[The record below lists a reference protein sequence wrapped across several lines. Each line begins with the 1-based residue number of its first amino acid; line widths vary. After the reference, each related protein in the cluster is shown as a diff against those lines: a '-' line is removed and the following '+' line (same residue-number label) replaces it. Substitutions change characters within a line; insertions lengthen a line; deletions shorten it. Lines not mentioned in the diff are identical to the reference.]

1 MKKIALSLA
10 SVLVATAFAPEVSAL
25 PLFARQT
32 GRACNSCHYQHF
44 PLLTAVGQ
52 DFKNSGFTQVNGKG
66 KFKGEDLSITDNLN
80 LGVFTTTFFQTQAHG
95 TTGGVT
101 NAVDAGVPKW
111 GVPGTGG
118 ELSLF
123 LGGRVS
129 EFAGFL
135 AEAGLGGGGG
145 GNVTGNGTGQNGLTG
160 ATALTSPGGGV
171 VGPAKL
177 VMLFPVGDSRVGTV
191 IFTSPDQ
198 GAAYSFETLNTG
210 AVAVHKMMGNGGP
223 SGQHINAAYAAQY
236 LGTATAATGIA
247 VVANGGMGFINVA
260 AYEMAGNDAVG
271 GANNLNLTYI
281 RVASTMNF
289 GDWEAGFG
297 IQNFGG
303 KSTVTGPLVTP
314 AAQYNAPKA
323 TIIDGQ
329 LQGTLGTMPVGFY
342 ASYGTAAASTA
353 TETNVLNPCGAV
365 QTAAADAATP
375 GTPIACTK
383 SASTFNVA
391 AEFGVL
397 PHTTVQA
404 AVRLAK
410 NGADT
415 NGTDNALML
424 GVTYQLAQNILL
436 SFHHTQ
442 QSGSAWNTDATGYV
456 RPGKDA
462 NTLLLQTSF

>member
-1 MKKIALSLA
+1 MKKIVLSLA
-10 SVLVATAFAPEVSAL
+10 GVLVATAFAPEASAL

-52 DFKNSGFTQVNGKG
+52 DFKNSGFTQINGKG
-66 KFKGEDLSITDNLN
+66 KFKGEDLSIPDNLN
-80 LGVFTTTFFQTQAHG
+80 LGVYTTTYFQTQAHG
-95 TTGGVT
+95 QT
-101 NAVDAGVPKW
+101 AGVDNGADPTLGKW

-129 EFAGFL
+129 DFAGFL
-135 AEAGLGGGGG
+135 AEAGLGD
-145 GNVTGNGTGQNGLTG
+145 G
-160 ATALTSPGGGV
+160 AAS

-177 VMLFPVGDSRVGTV
+177 VMLFPVGDARIGTV

-210 AVAVHKMMGNGGP
+210 AVGVHKMMGNGGP
-223 SGQHINAAYAAQY
+223 SNQHVNAAYAAQY
-236 LGTATAATGIA
+236 LGTATAATGLS
-247 VVANGGMGFINVA
+247 VVANGGLGFINVA
-260 AYEMAGNDAVG
+260 AYEMAGNNVVT

-281 RVASTMNF
+281 RAASTMNF

-303 KSTVTGPLVTP
+303 KSTVTGGLVSP
-314 AAQYNAPKA
+314 AGQYNAPKA

-329 LQGTLGTMPVGFY
+329 LQGNLGAMPVGFY
-342 ASYGTAAASTA
+342 VSYGTASASTTDGA
-353 TETNVLNPCGAV
+353 GNVIESNPLNPCGAA
-365 QTAAADAATP
+365 QAAAANAVIPGSVVPP
-375 GTPIACTK
+375 GTGTPAPGTAVACTK
-383 SASTFNVA
+383 SANTFNVA
-391 AEFGVL
+391 AEFGVV
-397 PHTTVQA
+397 PHTTIQVA
-404 AVRLAK
+404 MRLAK

-424 GVTYQLAQNILL
+424 GVSYALAQNILL

>member
-52 DFKNSGFTQVNGKG
+52 DFKSSGFTQVNGKG
-66 KFKGEDLSITDNLN
+66 KFKSEDLSITDNLN
-80 LGVFTTTFFQTQAHG
+80 LGVYTTTYFQTQAHG
-95 TTGGVT
+95 TTDGVT
-101 NAVDAGVPKW
+101 NTAAVDGNKW
-111 GVPGTGG
+111 GVPGNGG

-129 EFAGFL
+129 DFAGFL
-135 AEAGLGGGGG
+135 AEAGLGGGGA
-145 GNVTGNGTGQNGLTG
+145 G
-160 ATALTSPGGGV
+160 APTSSGGV

-191 IFTSPDQ
+191 IFTSTDQ
-198 GAAYSFETLNTG
+198 GVAYSFENLNTG

-223 SGQHINAAYAAQY
+223 NGQHVNAAYAAQY
-236 LGTATAATGIA
+236 LGTATAATGLA
-247 VVANGGMGFINVA
+247 FVATGGMGFVNVA
-260 AYEMAGNDAVG
+260 AYEAAGNDATK

-303 KSTVTGPLVTP
+303 KSTVTAPTG
-314 AAQYNAPKA
+314 AQYYAPKA
-323 TIIDGQ
+323 TVVDGQ
-329 LQGTLGTMPVGFY
+329 LQGSLGTMPVGFY
-342 ASYGTAAASTA
+342 VGIGSAAASTA
-353 TETNVLNPCGAV
+353 TEANPFN
-365 QTAAADAATP
+365 TAMDTAGGKAKT
-375 GTPIACTK
+375 
-383 SASTFNVA
+383 TFNFA

-404 AVRLAK
+404 GLRLAK
-410 NGADT
+410 NGVDSGLAADGVT
-415 NGTDNALML
+415 PSGTSQTDNALML

-442 QSGSAWNTDATGYV
+442 QSGSAWNAQMIGGV
-456 RPGKDA
+456 LNSEPVGKDA

>member
-52 DFKNSGFTQVNGKG
+52 DFKNSGFTQINGKG
-66 KFKGEDLSITDNLN
+66 KFKGEDLSIPDNLN
-80 LGVFTTTFFQTQAHG
+80 LGVFTTTYFQTQAHG
-95 TTGGVT
+95 QTDGVT
-101 NAVDAGVPKW
+101 DPAVVDGNKW
-111 GVPGTGG
+111 GVPGNGG

-135 AEAGLGGGGG
+135 AEAGLG
-145 GNVTGNGTGQNGLTG
+145 NG
-160 ATALTSPGGGV
+160 AAS

-177 VMLFPVGDSRVGTV
+177 VLLFPVGDARVGTV

-223 SGQHINAAYAAQY
+223 SNQHVAAAYAAQY
-236 LGTATAATGIA
+236 LGTATAATGLSL
-247 VVANGGMGFINVA
+247 VANGGMGFVNVA
-260 AYEMAGNDAVG
+260 AYEMIGNDKGIA

-281 RVASTMNF
+281 RAASTMNF
-289 GDWEAGFG
+289 GDWAAGFG

-303 KSTVTGPLVTP
+303 KSTVTGGDGVLYAGV
-314 AAQYNAPKA
+314 ANAPRA

-329 LQGTLGTMPVGFY
+329 LEGTLGTMPVGFY

-353 TETNVLNPCGAV
+353 TDFNQFNQNLDTDGAKAR
-365 QTAAADAATP
+365 T
-375 GTPIACTK
+375 
-383 SASTFNVA
+383 SFNVA

-404 AVRLAK
+404 AIRMAK
-410 NGADT
+410 NGAAVND
-415 NGTDNALML
+415 GDNALML

-436 SFHHTQ
+436 SLHHTQ
-442 QSGSAWNTDATGYV
+442 QSGSAWNVDAAGNQA
-456 RPGKDA
+456 PGKDA
-462 NTLLLQTSF
+462 NTLLLQTAF

>member
-52 DFKNSGFTQVNGKG
+52 DFKNTGFTQVNGKG

-80 LGVFTTTFFQTQAHG
+80 LGVYTTTYFQSQSHG
-95 TTGGVT
+95 QVGGVDSGSGIT
-101 NAVDAGVPKW
+101 KW

-129 EFAGFL
+129 DFAGFL
-135 AEAGLGGGGG
+135 AEAGLGGD
-145 GNVTGNGTGQNGLTG
+145 GTVNT
-160 ATALTSPGGGV
+160 GGV

-223 SGQHINAAYAAQY
+223 SNQHVNAAYAAQY
-236 LGTATAATGIA
+236 LGTATAATGIS
-247 VVANGGMGFINVA
+247 VVANGGLGFINVA
-260 AYEMAGNDAVG
+260 AYEMAGNNLVG
-271 GANNLNLTYI
+271 GANNMNLTYV
-281 RVASTMNF
+281 RAASTMNF

-297 IQNFGG
+297 LQNFGG
-303 KSTVTGPLVTP
+303 KSTVTCADGVAMGDIACVVGVT
-314 AAQYNAPKA
+314 ANAPKA
-323 TIIDGQ
+323 TVIDGQ

-342 ASYGTAAASTA
+342 ASYGTAAAST
-353 TETNVLNPCGAV
+353 TTDYNQFNPNRDVDGGKAR
-365 QTAAADAATP
+365 T
-375 GTPIACTK
+375 
-383 SASTFNVA
+383 SFNVA

-404 AVRLAK
+404 AIRMAK
-410 NGADT
+410 NGAAIND
-415 NGTDNALML
+415 TDNALML
-424 GVTYQLAQNILL
+424 GATYQLAQNILL
-436 SFHHTQ
+436 SLHHTQ
-442 QSGSAWNTDATGYV
+442 QSGSAWNADALGNKNA
-456 RPGKDA
+456 GKTAD
-462 NTLLLQTSF
+462 TLLLQTSF

>member
-66 KFKGEDLSITDNLN
+66 KFKSEDLSITDNLN
-80 LGVFTTTFFQTQAHG
+80 LGVYTTTYFQSQAHG
-95 TTGGVT
+95 QV
-101 NAVDAGVPKW
+101 AGVDSGSGIDKW

-129 EFAGFL
+129 DFAGFL
-135 AEAGLGGGGG
+135 AEAGLGGG
-145 GNVTGNGTGQNGLTG
+145 
-160 ATALTSPGGGV
+160 AAA

-198 GAAYSFETLNTG
+198 GVAYSFETLNTG

-223 SGQHINAAYAAQY
+223 SNQHVNAAYAAQY
-236 LGTATAATGIA
+236 LGTATAATGISL
-247 VVANGGMGFINVA
+247 VANGGMGFINVA
-260 AYEMAGNDAVG
+260 AYEMAGNDKVG
-271 GANNLNLTYI
+271 GANNMNLTYV
-281 RVASTMNF
+281 RAASTMNF

-297 IQNFGG
+297 FQNFGG
-303 KSTVTGPLVTP
+303 KSTVTCADNTPMGDIACVAGVT
-314 AAQYNAPKA
+314 ANAPKA
-323 TIIDGQ
+323 TVIDGQ
-329 LQGTLGTMPVGFY
+329 LQGTLGSMPVGFY
-342 ASYGTAAASTA
+342 ASYGTAAAST
-353 TETNVLNPCGAV
+353 TTDYNQFNPNRDVDGGKAR
-365 QTAAADAATP
+365 T
-375 GTPIACTK
+375 
-383 SASTFNVA
+383 SFNVA
-391 AEFGVL
+391 AELGFA

-404 AVRLAK
+404 AMRMAK
-410 NGADT
+410 NGAAVND
-415 NGTDNALML
+415 TDNALML

-436 SFHHTQ
+436 SLHHTQ
-442 QSGSAWNTDATGYV
+442 QSGSAWNADAAGNKNA
-456 RPGKDA
+456 GKTAD
-462 NTLLLQTSF
+462 TLLLQTSF

>member
-10 SVLVATAFAPEVSAL
+10 SVLVATAFAPEASAV

-44 PLLTAVGQ
+44 PILTAVGQ

-80 LGVFTTTFFQTQAHG
+80 LGVFTTTYFQTQGHEKQ
-95 TTGGVT
+95 GGVDMGT
-101 NAVDAGVPKW
+101 DPNISKW

-135 AEAGLGGGGG
+135 AEAALGGP
-145 GNVTGNGTGQNGLTG
+145 
-160 ATALTSPGGGV
+160 AAS

-177 VMLFPVGDSRVGTV
+177 LLLFPVGDARVGAA
-191 IFTSPDQ
+191 IYTSPDQ

-210 AVAVHKMMGNGGP
+210 AAATHKMMGNGGP
-223 SGQHINAAYAAQY
+223 SDQHVKTAYAAQY
-236 LGTATAATGIA
+236 LGTNTAATGIN
-247 VVANGGMGFINVA
+247 VVANSGMGFINVG
-260 AYEMAGNDAVG
+260 AYEMAGNDLVG
-271 GANNLNLTYI
+271 GANNLNLTYL

-297 IQNFGG
+297 LQNFGG
-303 KSTVTGPLVTP
+303 KSTVTCGNNIAIAQGTPPCVAGVTT
-314 AAQYNAPKA
+314 NAPKA

-342 ASYGTAAASTA
+342 ASFGTAAAGTA
-353 TETNVLNPCGAV
+353 TEINVFNPGAS
-365 QTAAADAATP
+365 TGGAD
-375 GTPIACTK
+375 TK
-383 SASTFNVA
+383 SARSFNVA
-391 AEFGVL
+391 AEFGVV
-397 PHTTVQA
+397 PHTTVQVA
-404 AVRLAK
+404 MRMAK
-410 NGADT
+410 NGAAT
-415 NGTDNALML
+415 NDGDNALML

-436 SFHHTQ
+436 SLHHTQ
-442 QSGSAWNTDATGYV
+442 QSGSAWNDVGGAGNV
-456 RPGKDA
+456 PAGKDA
-462 NTLLLQTSF
+462 NTLLLQTAF

>member
-52 DFKNSGFTQVNGKG
+52 DFKNSGFTQINGKG
-66 KFKGEDLSITDNLN
+66 KFKGDDLSIPDNLN
-80 LGVFTTTFFQTQAHG
+80 LGVFTTTYFQTQGHG
-95 TTGGVT
+95 TTNGVDNGASTDLTNGG
-101 NAVDAGVPKW
+101 KW
-111 GVPGTGG
+111 GVPGMGG

-135 AEAGLGGGGG
+135 AEAGLG
-145 GNVTGNGTGQNGLTG
+145 NG
-160 ATALTSPGGGV
+160 AAS

-177 VMLFPVGDSRVGTV
+177 VMLFPVGEARVGTV

-198 GAAYSFETLNTG
+198 GVAYSFETLNTG

-223 SGQHINAAYAAQY
+223 SDQHVKAAYAAQY
-236 LGTATAATGIA
+236 LGTNTGATGLS

-260 AYEMAGNDAVG
+260 AYEMIGNDLG
-271 GANNLNLTYI
+271 LTGANNLNLTYI
-281 RVASTMNF
+281 RAASTMNF

-297 IQNFGG
+297 FQNFGG
-303 KSTVTGPLVTP
+303 KSTVTG
-314 AAQYNAPKA
+314 AALFTTQYAAPKA

-329 LQGTLGTMPVGFY
+329 LQGTLGSMPVGFY
-342 ASYGTAAASTA
+342 ASYGTASASTA
-353 TETNVLNPCGAV
+353 TETNPFNENFEADGAKAK
-365 QTAAADAATP
+365 T
-375 GTPIACTK
+375 
-383 SASTFNVA
+383 SFNVS
-391 AEFGVL
+391 AEFGVV
-397 PHTTVQA
+397 PHTTVQVA
-404 AVRLAK
+404 LRMAK
-410 NGADT
+410 NGTDA
-415 NGTDNALML
+415 GFAESGVASGSSQSDNALML

-442 QSGSAWNTDATGYV
+442 QSGSAWNAQTIGVNPNSEPA
-456 RPGKDA
+456 GKDA
-462 NTLLLQTSF
+462 NTLLLQASF